1 MTNKQY
7 QDYTSKRAEK
17 SHCTI
22 NCVKAFI
29 TGGFICTVAE
39 AFFQL
44 YLYLNI
50 SQETSIL
57 LASLTIILL
66 TALSTGMGFFDK
78 IAKFGCGGALVPIS
92 GFANAITS
100 EAIESKSEGFVT
112 GVATKIFTIAG
123 PVLVYGV
130 TASILYGVL
139 YYIFIM

>member
-1 MTNKQY
+1 
-7 QDYTSKRAEK
+7 
-17 SHCTI
+17 
-22 NCVKAFI
+22 
-29 TGGFICTVAE
+29 
-39 AFFQL
+39 
-44 YLYLNI
+44 
-50 SQETSIL
+50 
-57 LASLTIILL
+57 
-66 TALSTGMGFFDK
+66 MGFFDK

>member
-22 NCVKAFI
+22 NCIKAFI

-57 LASLTIILL
+57 LASFNNTVNCPIDRN
-66 TALSTGMGFFDK
+66 GFF
-78 IAKFGCGGALVPIS
+78 
-92 GFANAITS
+92 
-100 EAIESKSEGFVT
+100 
-112 GVATKIFTIAG
+112 
-123 PVLVYGV
+123 
-130 TASILYGVL
+130 
-139 YYIFIM
+139 

>member
-1 MTNKQY
+1 M
-7 QDYTSKRAEK
+7 
-17 SHCTI
+17 
-22 NCVKAFI
+22 
-29 TGGFICTVAE
+29 
-39 AFFQL
+39 
-44 YLYLNI
+44 
-50 SQETSIL
+50 
-57 LASLTIILL
+57 
-66 TALSTGMGFFDK
+66 
-78 IAKFGCGGALVPIS
+78 PIS